1 MEDLL
6 VKLDDDKKRK
16 IINSAM
22 KEFSKNSFQK
32 ASTNVIVEEARISKG
47 LLYHYFGTKKKLYDY
62 LEYFALKVMA
72 KNIREKMDWNQEDIF
87 LRIKEVSLIKFE
99 LLKDYPYLADFS
111 LKLFEDQSVEE
122 IMRKNPDFPLEL
134 QNQIYTH
141 KIDFSLF
148 KEGVDVEKAIN
159 IIQWTIEKSGEEY
172 RRQIKNGSMEFDYK
186 KIEKEIFVYVDL
198 LKDCFYKEGSGLHD

>member
-1 MEDLL
+1 MEELL
-6 VKLDDDKKRK
+6 NKLDDDKKRK

-32 ASTNVIVEEARISKG
+32 ASTNVIVEEAGISKG

-62 LEYFALKVMA
+62 LEYFTLKVMT
-72 KNIREKMDWNQEDIF
+72 KNIKEKMDWDQEDIF
-87 LRIKEVSLIKFE
+87 LRIKEVSMIKFE

-122 IMRKNPDFPLEL
+122 IMRRNPDFPLEL
-134 QNQIYTH
+134 QSQIYTH
-141 KIDFSLF
+141 NIDFSLF
-148 KEGVDVEKAIN
+148 REGVDVQKAIN

-172 RRQIKNGSMEFDYK
+172 RRQIKNGSRSFDFK
-186 KIEKEIFVYVDL
+186 KIEKEIFIYVDL
-198 LKDCFYKEGSGLHD
+198 LRDCFYKEGSGLHD